1 MKPSFTEICAI
12 ILSLAMSSFSHETNT
27 LRGNALGLDM
37 FAFPTMLL
45 KNPRKE
51 LTAKFKNGAFH
62 VFSVVRRHFRSC
74 NRPNSLPALRQTFR
88 RNSGSVLGNGAGPI
102 G

>member
-1 MKPSFTEICAI
+1 
-12 ILSLAMSSFSHETNT
+12 
-27 LRGNALGLDM
+27 M

-45 KNPRKE
+45 KNLRKE

-62 VFSVVRRHFRSC
+62 VFLLLAGISAAATVLTV
-74 NRPNSLPALRQTFR
+74 PALRQTPR
-88 RNSGSVLGNGAGPI
+88 RNSGSVLSNGAGPI